1 MFRKRNILIFAL
13 CIAIIIS
20 ITPGA
25 GAVTPISQVL
35 IAVGDA
41 NLDGTVNSDDALFIL
56 KYLKGEAAL
65 LSDIHKTRAD
75 ANNDRIITISDAI
88 AILEGNIAATL
99 LKPIKVG
106 DVNLD
111 GLVTAADAS
120 LLLQYCNG
128 SVGIGE
134 IALPPADFNNDGVI
148 NVNDVYALL
157 DYLAAS
163 RLN

>member
-20 ITPGA
+20 VTPVA
-25 GAVTPISQVL
+25 GAVTPTLHVS

-41 NLDGTVNSDDALFIL
+41 NLDGMVNSDDALFIL
-56 KYLKGEAAL
+56 KYLKGEATL

-75 ANNDRIITISDAI
+75 ANDDKIITISDAI
-88 AILEGNIAATL
+88 AILEGNIATTV
-99 LKPIKVG
+99 LKSIKVG

-128 SVGIGE
+128 SVGI
-134 IALPPADFNNDGVI
+134 AK
-148 NVNDVYALL
+148 
-157 DYLAAS
+157 S
-163 RLN
+163 RSRRLILTVTV

>member
-20 ITPGA
+20 VTPVA
-25 GAVTPISQVL
+25 GAVTPTLHVS

-41 NLDGTVNSDDALFIL
+41 NLDGMVNSDDALFIL
-56 KYLKGEAAL
+56 KYLKGEATL

-75 ANNDRIITISDAI
+75 ANDDKIITISDAI
-88 AILEGNIAATL
+88 AILEGNIATTV
-99 LKPIKVG
+99 LKSIKVG

-128 SVGIGE
+128 SVGI
-134 IALPPADFNNDGVI
+134 AK
-148 NVNDVYALL
+148 
-157 DYLAAS
+157 
-163 RLN
+163 

>member
-20 ITPGA
+20 VTPVA
-25 GAVTPISQVL
+25 GAVTPTLHVS

-41 NLDGTVNSDDALFIL
+41 NLDGMVNSDDALFIL
-56 KYLKGEAAL
+56 KYLKGEATL

-75 ANNDRIITISDAI
+75 ANDDKIITISDAI
-88 AILEGNIAATL
+88 AILEGNIAATV
-99 LKPIKVG
+99 LKSIKVG

-134 IALPPADFNNDGVI
+134 IALPPADFNRDGII
-148 NVNDVYALL
+148 NINDVYALL

-163 RLN
+163 

>member
-20 ITPGA
+20 VTPVA
-25 GAVTPISQVL
+25 GAVTPTLHVS

-41 NLDGTVNSDDALFIL
+41 NLDGMVNSDDALFIL
-56 KYLKGEAAL
+56 KYLKGEATL

-75 ANNDRIITISDAI
+75 ANDDKIITISDAI
-88 AILEGNIAATL
+88 AILEGNIATTV
-99 LKPIKVG
+99 LKSIKVG

-134 IALPPADFNNDGVI
+134 IALPPAEFNSDGII
-148 NVNDVYALL
+148 NINDVYALL

-163 RLN
+163 